1 MSVALPF
8 FLMAWPYGVVRNIGG
23 TLMIIGSFGVLFLLF
38 NYFYFLAFIPF
49 ILLFIGSLLI
59 FRRKI

>member
-1 MSVALPF
+1 
-8 FLMAWPYGVVRNIGG
+8 
-23 TLMIIGSFGVLFLLF
+23 MIIGSFGVLFLLF